1 VTAAQYKWPERGLQ
15 KALSHLAHARAY
27 NALHKKYIDAGDR
40 FAAATLL
47 STAAPGAMAWVT
59 FNDLSHKPVTLSRD
73 NFRTAMRFSLGID
86 LPNLTVAAENQTACG
101 HCGSSF
107 PSAKHYQVHAL
118 VEKGGSAGG
127 SMYGSHNIILEAVA
141 EAARDAGVAY
151 SVGTTVQGRRTQH
164 ADCRVGTI
172 VGPDGTHHDKF
183 ADIVFPDM
191 TACGYRA
198 QRVYGDTTLRNVI
211 GLHHNNLTA
220 VHRAHSRP
228 GAALQHAVALKTKM
242 YNEAMRG
249 RLNEEVAILAIET
262 GGRMHSQFHR
272 LITAFAR
279 FKADKI
285 AGPLP
290 ANARQ
295 GVGYDDS
302 TDPAVKAH
310 RAIYVRT
317 KSSLMGRIQVA
328 RVKTIAE
335 RIMRITMP
343 LTRCTGN
350 EAVSN

>member
-1 VTAAQYKWPERGLQ
+1 
-15 KALSHLAHARAY
+15 
-27 NALHKKYIDAGDR
+27 
-40 FAAATLL
+40 
-47 STAAPGAMAWVT
+47 
-59 FNDLSHKPVTLSRD
+59 
-73 NFRTAMRFSLGID
+73 
-86 LPNLTVAAENQTACG
+86 
-101 HCGSSF
+101 
-107 PSAKHYQVHAL
+107 
-118 VEKGGSAGG
+118 
-127 SMYGSHNIILEAVA
+127 MYGSHNFILKAVE
-141 EAARDAGVAY
+141 EAAGDAGVVY
-151 SVGTTVQGRRTQH
+151 SVGTTVRGRRTQL

-172 VGPDGTHHDKF
+172 AGPDGTRHDKF

-198 QRVYGDTTLRNVI
+198 QRVYGDITLRNVI

-220 VHRAHSRP
+220 VHRAHSRA
-228 GAALQHAVALKTKM
+228 GGALQHAVAEKTKM
-242 YNEAMRG
+242 YDEAMRG

>member
-1 VTAAQYKWPERGLQ
+1 
-15 KALSHLAHARAY
+15 
-27 NALHKKYIDAGDR
+27 
-40 FAAATLL
+40 
-47 STAAPGAMAWVT
+47 
-59 FNDLSHKPVTLSRD
+59 
-73 NFRTAMRFSLGID
+73 
-86 LPNLTVAAENQTACG
+86 
-101 HCGSSF
+101 
-107 PSAKHYQVHAL
+107 
-118 VEKGGSAGG
+118 
-127 SMYGSHNIILEAVA
+127 MYGSHNIILEAVA

-290 ANARQ
+290 VNRAQHGIGFDVR
-295 GVGYDDS
+295 

-317 KSSLMGRIQVA
+317 KSSTMGRIQVA

-335 RIMRITMP
+335 RIMRITIP
-343 LTRCTGN
+343 HTRCTRN

>member
-1 VTAAQYKWPERGLQ
+1 MRN
-15 KALSHLAHARAY
+15 RAY
-27 NALHKKYIDAGDR
+27 
-40 FAAATLL
+40 
-47 STAAPGAMAWVT
+47 
-59 FNDLSHKPVTLSRD
+59 SR
-73 NFRTAMRFSLGID
+73 A
-86 LPNLTVAAENQTACG
+86 
-101 HCGSSF
+101 
-107 PSAKHYQVHAL
+107 
-118 VEKGGSAGG
+118 
-127 SMYGSHNIILEAVA
+127 
-141 EAARDAGVAY
+141 
-151 SVGTTVQGRRTQH
+151 
-164 ADCRVGTI
+164 
-172 VGPDGTHHDKF
+172 
-183 ADIVFPDM
+183 
-191 TACGYRA
+191 
-198 QRVYGDTTLRNVI
+198 
-211 GLHHNNLTA
+211 
-220 VHRAHSRP
+220 
-228 GAALQHAVALKTKM
+228 GAALQHAVAEKTKM

-262 GGRMHSQFHR
+262 GWRMHSQFHR

-343 LTRCTGN
+343 HTRCTGN